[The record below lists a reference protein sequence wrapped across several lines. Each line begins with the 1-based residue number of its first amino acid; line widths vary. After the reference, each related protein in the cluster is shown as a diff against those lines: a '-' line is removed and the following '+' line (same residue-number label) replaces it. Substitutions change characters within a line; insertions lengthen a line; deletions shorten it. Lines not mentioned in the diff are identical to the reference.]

1 MNLYYNITNIYIT
14 YLKKNKSHIDI
25 LHIIVFFLLNKNFN
39 SIKTL
44 YNLFSFLS
52 LQQMNIANINIDLK
66 VVVLLNQYLFC
77 DHYTTMKEEYII

>member
-1 MNLYYNITNIYIT
+1 M
-14 YLKKNKSHIDI
+14 
-25 LHIIVFFLLNKNFN
+25 VFFLLNKNFN

-52 LQQMNIANINIDLK
+52 LQQMNIANINIYLK